1 MGLTDLADSLGEY
14 TCAFHC
20 LWVQEPAV
28 EDFVGKGR
36 EDPRTGLYGSLSST
50 GYVAVVSLV
59 CGVQTIS
66 LLGAGSVPFYEER
79 ATCAGA
85 FSSAT

>member
-1 MGLTDLADSLGEY
+1 M
-14 TCAFHC
+14 
-20 LWVQEPAV
+20 

-36 EDPRTGLYGSLSST
+36 GDPRTRLYGSLSST

-59 CGVQTIS
+59 CGVQTVS
-66 LLGAGSVPFYEER
+66 LLGAGSILFYEER
-79 ATCAGA
+79 ATCAGT